1 MIGNEVR
8 RQAASRLSSF
18 PMNGEPVRWGSAG
31 SFKLQARSV
40 NQITRTEF
48 GLPAPSTIT
57 SRCRLDIFYPPRRL
71 RGLGADAIGKAHE
84 RAGEGRGI
92 GMGLGVAH
100 RRNPTM
106 ARKERGLE
114 ARRDPSA
121 DRRSRYPGGTPSARR
136 RMWGR
141 VSRPGG
147 GTEGGPRGVGRRGG

>member
-1 MIGNEVR
+1 
-8 RQAASRLSSF
+8 
-18 PMNGEPVRWGSAG
+18 MNGEPVRWEA
-31 SFKLQARSV
+31 L
-40 NQITRTEF
+40 
-48 GLPAPSTIT
+48 APSNCKLGQSIR
-57 SRCRLDIFYPPRRL
+57 SLARNSACLALHDHIAMSPRYL
-71 RGLGADAIGKAHE
+71 LSAPSVTGTGADAIGKAHE
-84 RAGEGRGI
+84 SAGEGRGI

-121 DRRSRYPGGTPSARR
+121 DRRSRYPVGTPSARR

-147 GTEGGPRGVGRRGG
+147 GTEGGPRGVGRRGGPL